1 MLFKAF
7 KRCIYFENPKTGEKQ
22 TLKLIIED
30 LLQAVQLEI
39 SFNYPFQS
47 LLNKYIQS
55 NITFISLMKAMD
67 GHSLCVLVVIILF
80 FFCTL
85 AKNVLFV
92 LWMITGAEF
101 CIALYSSFCNERV
114 QKENNALPFE
124 MIKDIQ
130 ITFKSMSLKLHV

>member
-7 KRCIYFENPKTGEKQ
+7 KRCVHFENPKTGEKQ
-22 TLKLIIED
+22 TLKLITED
-30 LLQAVQLEI
+30 LLQAVQQEI
-39 SFNYPFQS
+39 SFNYSFQF

-55 NITFISLMKAMD
+55 SITFISLMKAMD

-80 FFCTL
+80 FFSTH

-101 CIALYSSFCNERV
+101 CIALYSALCNERV
-114 QKENNALPFE
+114 REKPKARPFE
-124 MIKDIQ
+124 MIKDI
-130 ITFKSMSLKLHV
+130 